1 MPTVAKKVLRSEIL
15 KHYEEKLPENY
26 RAVKIVDTKNQFTV
40 KVFGFLRFVLFAVV
54 FALVLFAFGTDFR
67 QMSEEFYALSDVRKF
82 LTIFLFMA
90 CFALCMLLHEFL
102 HALVYKIFTKHGGR
116 SEVSFQRGADNNAHL
131 KNMVK
136 IVFSFSYSYRGVPD
150 IFVYRTA
157 SLCALLAPFVI
168 FGIAFVVP
176 MFFLQNTVWFV
187 FLAAIFSLHF
197 GLCINDLYI
206 VLLYIFKFRNGKTLM
221 RKTDSTLT
229 FFLPYENAT
238 EQNDTSAREN

>member
-1 MPTVAKKVLRSEIL
+1 M
-15 KHYEEKLPENY
+15 KHFEEKLPENY
-26 RAVKIVDTKNQFTV
+26 RLVKTVDATKAP
-40 KVFGFLRFVLFAVV
+40 FAVV
-54 FALVLFAFGTDFR
+54 FNLLSLVMMVGAFAVLYFAFGTDVSLIKE
-67 QMSEEFYALSDVRKF
+67 QF
-82 LTIFLFMA
+82 LTLPDFTKIL
-90 CFALCMLLHEFL
+90 ALLLLVVGFIVYIVLHEL
-102 HALVYKIFTKHGGR
+102 VHGVVYKAFTKRKLTFG
-116 SEVSFQRGADNNAHL
+116 VTMTCA
-131 KNMVK
+131 
-136 IVFSFSYSYRGVPD
+136 YCGVPD
-150 IFVYRTA
+150 VFVYRTA

-168 FGIAFVVP
+168 FSIAFIVP

-197 GLCINDLYI
+197 GLCVNDLYI

>member
-1 MPTVAKKVLRSEIL
+1 M
-15 KHYEEKLPENY
+15 KHFEEKLPENY
-26 RAVKIVDTKNQFTV
+26 RLVKTVDATKAP
-40 KVFGFLRFVLFAVV
+40 FAVV
-54 FALVLFAFGTDFR
+54 FNLLSLVMMVGAFAVLYFAFGTDVSLIKE
-67 QMSEEFYALSDVRKF
+67 QF
-82 LTIFLFMA
+82 LTLPDFTKIL
-90 CFALCMLLHEFL
+90 ALLLLVVGFIVYIVLHEL
-102 HALVYKIFTKHGGR
+102 VHGVVYKAFTKRKLTFG
-116 SEVSFQRGADNNAHL
+116 VTMTCA
-131 KNMVK
+131 
-136 IVFSFSYSYRGVPD
+136 YCGVPD
-150 IFVYRTA
+150 VFVYRTA

-197 GLCINDLYI
+197 GLCVNDLYI